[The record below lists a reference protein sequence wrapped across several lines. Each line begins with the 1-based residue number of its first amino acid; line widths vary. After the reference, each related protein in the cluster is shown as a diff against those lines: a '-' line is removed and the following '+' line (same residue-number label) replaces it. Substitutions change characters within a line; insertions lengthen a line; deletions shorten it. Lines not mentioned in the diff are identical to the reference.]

1 MIVDVR
7 VRVPLLTMSGDDS
20 IYRELDVT
28 PVVNAAGTKTR
39 IGGSRIRPAA
49 LDAMCRA
56 AGEFVEIGE
65 LEARASA
72 AIADATGAEAGYVT
86 SGAGAGLLL
95 CAAAAIAGHDVGV
108 MNALPDTTGVAS
120 EIVMPRTHR
129 TGYDHAFRAAGA
141 EIVDVGTNDRHLAT
155 GATDVE
161 PWQFDRAITDET
173 VAVGYIEKSYTR
185 PPLSAVV
192 EVAHGNDV
200 PVIVDAA
207 AEVPPRE
214 NLSRFVETGAD
225 MVVFSGGKG
234 IRGPQTTGFV
244 AGTREHVASIAAQHL
259 DMHVANDLWDPPTEL
274 LDRDRLDG
282 VPRQGIGRPLKVG
295 KEELVGAIRALE
307 LFVEAD
313 HGQRE
318 ANWID
323 LAEAMAQR
331 LAEAG
336 LDVRVTSPSGTSVA
350 PEVVVDVA
358 GSDVGID
365 ATDLARTL
373 RDEDPRVH
381 VGTDDLPDGELVVNP
396 MCLDGSEAE
405 YAIDRIVANV
415 E

>member
-1 MIVDVR
+1 
-7 VRVPLLTMSGDDS
+7 MSKDDS

-39 IGGSRIRPAA
+39 IGVSRIRPGA
-49 LDAMCRA
+49 LDAMRRA
-56 AGEFVEIGE
+56 ADEFVEIGE

-72 AIADATGAEAGYVT
+72 TIADVTDAEAGYVT
-86 SGAGAGLLL
+86 SGASAGLVL

-108 MNALPDTTGVAS
+108 MNALPDTSDVPN

-129 TGYDHAFRAAGA
+129 TGYDHAFRTAGA
-141 EIVDVGTNDRHLAT
+141 MIVDVGTNDRHLGT

-161 PWQFDRAITDET
+161 PWQLDRAITDDT
-173 VAVGYIEKSYTR
+173 VAVGYIQKSYTQ

-192 EVAHGNDV
+192 AVAHENDV

-214 NLSRFVETGAD
+214 NLSAFVETGAD

-244 AGTREHVASIAAQHL
+244 AGKREYVASIAAQHL
-259 DMHVANDLWDPPTEL
+259 DMHVANDLWDPPTDL
-274 LDRDRLDG
+274 IDRGRLDG

-307 LFVEAD
+307 LFVAED
-313 HGQRE
+313 HGRLE
-318 ANWID
+318 AEWID
-323 LAEAMAQR
+323 LAEAMAER
-331 LAEAG
+331 LAETG
-336 LDVRVTSPSGTSVA
+336 LDVRVTSPNGSSVA
-350 PEVVVDVA
+350 PEVVVAVEA
-358 GSDVGID
+358 SSVETN
-365 ATDLARTL
+365 ATELARAL
-373 RDEDPRVH
+373 RDEDPRVY
-381 VGTDDLPDGELVVNP
+381 VGTDDLPDGEIVVNP
-396 MCLDGSEAE
+396 MCLDESEAE
-405 YAIDRIVANV
+405 YVIDRIVANV